1 VLPLS
6 RLSALA
12 LANNI
17 SEAFND
23 YLESDPEKENLA
35 EYGTKIRNC
44 LDTNLEHGVHNDV
57 DGLLWRRLHDKEVS
71 IIDGSPGQAN
81 NLSSKYDISQFLP
94 SLFGIQTKCLDFT
107 CCKSKKD
114 KDFMKKLYQVF
125 DTQCPN
131 LEKIV
136 MGQAFFFLPELVSN
150 LNEKLLRL
158 NKLVTLK
165 IMYFAENHMIVNLGK
180 HCPKLL
186 ELSVKGS
193 SKIDNASADE
203 IAQCKSLR
211 ILDISNTRISGSGC
225 LKIIESCK
233 NLEWLDHCPFNCDAD
248 FHIFKSRKEIMDLI
262 KKGFTSVDEAS
273 TNEIT
278 TGVENIDMDSDLQ
291 PLSNANSSLA
301 EINQIEE
308 IEQIQQYSI
317 KNFWLFNPKS
327 ELNVSSCCPK
337 IEKFRLD
344 FVFQDMN
351 FELDVSPLRSFKF
364 LDTLDLNFYDNHNN
378 PLLEK
383 ILSICGQ
390 QLSCLIFNVC
400 AEYWSIVE
408 CHNIIA
414 RNCRNLTSL
423 TFIGDYESVN
433 QLDQEIDSV
442 LLRRTADW
450 QPHSKLEY
458 LNLGG
463 YCTDGRLAWLL
474 SGCPNIKNIFLDGNL
489 EKLSDS
495 AWLAIMSENKME
507 HLETLWF
514 NTSTNMTMASI
525 RPIIDEC
532 EKLSLVGR
540 LIHLREH
547 SGGARKDQLLDL
559 LMRKKQENWNLDIVW
574 VTPNNIPTII
584 P

>member
-1 VLPLS
+1 
-6 RLSALA
+6 
-12 LANNI
+12 
-17 SEAFND
+17 
-23 YLESDPEKENLA
+23 
-35 EYGTKIRNC
+35 
-44 LDTNLEHGVHNDV
+44 
-57 DGLLWRRLHDKEVS
+57 
-71 IIDGSPGQAN
+71 
-81 NLSSKYDISQFLP
+81 
-94 SLFGIQTKCLDFT
+94 
-107 CCKSKKD
+107 
-114 KDFMKKLYQVF
+114 
-125 DTQCPN
+125 
-131 LEKIV
+131 
-136 MGQAFFFLPELVSN
+136 
-150 LNEKLLRL
+150 
-158 NKLVTLK
+158 
-165 IMYFAENHMIVNLGK
+165 MIVDLGK
-180 HCPKLL
+180 HCPKLI

-193 SKIDNASADE
+193 SKIDNTSAEE
-203 IAQCKSLR
+203 IAQCKTLR
-211 ILDISNTRISGSGC
+211 VLDISNTRISGSGC

-233 NLEWLDHCPFNCDAD
+233 NLEWLEHCPFNCDAD
-248 FHIFKSRKEIMDLI
+248 FHIFRSRKEIMDLI
-262 KKGFTSVDEAS
+262 KNGFISADEAAMRAS

-278 TGVENIDMDSDLQ
+278 VGIENIDTDSELK
-291 PLSNANSSLA
+291 PMSMSSSNS
-301 EINQIEE
+301 EIGPIEE
-308 IEQIQQYSI
+308 IEEMQQFSI

-351 FELDVSPLRSFKF
+351 FELDVSPLKNFKF

-378 PLLEK
+378 PLLQN
-383 ILSICGQ
+383 ILSVCGH

-400 AEYWSIVE
+400 AEYGSIVE

-442 LLRRTADW
+442 LIRRTAEW
-450 QPHSKLEY
+450 QPHSELEY
-458 LNLGG
+458 LNIGG

-474 SGCPNIKNIFLDGNL
+474 SGSPNIKNIFLDGNL
-489 EKLSDS
+489 ERLSDS

-532 EKLSLVGR
+532 ENLSLVGR

-547 SGGARKDQLLDL
+547 SGGARKDQLVDL
-559 LMRKKQENWNLDIVW
+559 LNRKQQENWNLDIVW